1 MELWTVLVPIL
12 LADVLNPVLLG
23 ALIYTLGSSR
33 PLLLSSSLLLGH
45 TATYLGAGVVLA
57 LGIESIADRLANPK
71 PVDFA
76 VEAVAGLA
84 LLAVGVA
91 MARGRKAEQ
100 RRGEEEMQDLG
111 LPGAFATGSIINLI
125 GIPFAVPYFG
135 AIAQMLKAE
144 FSAAGTLALL
154 AAYNA
159 LYALPFALVITARV
173 VFGERADGPLRRLNA
188 AMDRGSAVLVPLLLL
203 AIGAFFLADAAWYL
217 LTGEPL
223 LAL

>member
-1 MELWTVLVPIL
+1 VELWSVLVPIL

-45 TATYLGAGVVLA
+45 TATYLGAGIVLA
-57 LGIESIADRLANPK
+57 LGIDSIADRLANPK

-84 LLAVGVA
+84 LLAIGIA
-91 MARGRKAEQ
+91 MARGRKAEE
-100 RRGEEEMQDLG
+100 RRGEEEMQELG

-135 AIAQMLKAE
+135 AIAQMLKADL
-144 FSAAGTLALL
+144 SVTGTLALL

-159 LYALPFALVITARV
+159 LYALPFAVVIGARA

-188 AMDRGSAVLVPLLLL
+188 AMERGSAVLVPLLLL

-217 LTGEPL
+217 LRGEPL
-223 LAL
+223 VAL

>member
-1 MELWTVLVPIL
+1 MDLWTVLVPIL

-33 PLLLSSSLLLGH
+33 PLILSSSLLLGH
-45 TATYLGAGVVLA
+45 TATYLGAGIVLA
-57 LGIESIADRLANPK
+57 LGIDSIADRLANPK

-84 LLAVGVA
+84 LLAIGIA
-91 MARGRKAEQ
+91 MARGRKAKE
-100 RRGEEEMQDLG
+100 RRGEEEMQELG

-135 AIAQMLKAE
+135 AIAQMLKADL
-144 FSAAGTLALL
+144 SVTGTLALL

-159 LYALPFALVITARV
+159 LYALPFAVVIGARA

-188 AMDRGSAVLVPLLLL
+188 AMERGSAVLVPLLLL

-217 LTGEPL
+217 LRGE
-223 LAL
+223 ALVAL

>member
-1 MELWTVLVPIL
+1 MELWSVLVPIL

-45 TATYLGAGVVLA
+45 TATYLGAGIVLA
-57 LGIESIADRLANPK
+57 LGIDSIADRLANPK

-84 LLAVGVA
+84 LLAIGIA
-91 MARGRKAEQ
+91 MARGRKAKE
-100 RRGEEEMQDLG
+100 RRGEEEMQELG

-135 AIAQMLKAE
+135 AIAQMLKADL
-144 FSAAGTLALL
+144 SVTGTLALL

-159 LYALPFALVITARV
+159 LYALPFALVIGARA

-188 AMDRGSAVLVPLLLL
+188 AMERGSAVLVPLLLL

-217 LTGEPL
+217 LRGE
-223 LAL
+223 ALVAL

>member
-45 TATYLGAGVVLA
+45 TATYLGAGIVLA

-76 VEAVAGLA
+76 VEAVAGVA
-84 LLAVGVA
+84 LLAIGAA
-91 MARGRKAEQ
+91 MALGRKAEE
-100 RRGEEEMQDLG
+100 RYDEGEMQDFG
-111 LPGAFATGSIINLI
+111 PAGAFAAGSIINLV

-135 AIAQMLKAE
+135 ALAQMLKAE
-144 FSAAGTLALL
+144 LSVGGTLAVL

-159 LYALPFALVITARV
+159 LYALPFALVIGARA
-173 VFGERADGPLRRLNA
+173 VFGERADGPLRRLNG
-188 AMDRGSAVLVPLLLL
+188 AMDRTSAVLVPLLLL
-203 AIGAFFLADAAWYL
+203 AIGAFFLADAAWYAL
-217 LTGEPL
+217 RGESL
-223 LAL
+223 VAL

>member
-1 MELWTVLVPIL
+1 MELWSVLVPIL

-45 TATYLGAGVVLA
+45 TATYLGAGIALA
-57 LGIESIADRLANPK
+57 LGIEAIADRLANPK

-84 LLAVGVA
+84 LLAVGIA
-91 MARGRKAEQ
+91 MARGRKAEE
-100 RRGEEEMQDLG
+100 RRGEEEIQELG

-144 FSAAGTLALL
+144 FSVGGTLAVL

-159 LYALPFALVITARV
+159 LYALPFALVIGARI

-188 AMDRGSAVLVPLLLL
+188 AMERGSAVLVPLLLL

-217 LTGEPL
+217 LRGEPL
-223 LAL
+223 VAL